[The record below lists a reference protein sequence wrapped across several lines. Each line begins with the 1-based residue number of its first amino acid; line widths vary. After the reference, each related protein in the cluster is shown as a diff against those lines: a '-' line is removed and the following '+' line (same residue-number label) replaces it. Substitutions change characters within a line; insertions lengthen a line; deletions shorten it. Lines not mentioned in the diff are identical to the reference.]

1 MAIRSKPLK
10 LWDAEKFKNVN
21 PVSLKY
27 WDRYETDMG
36 INKPIL
42 PQLLQKM
49 KVMLL
54 VPVQPTHL
62 LLALAIQ
69 RPRQNSHLLL
79 VLQHSLFISRTVSL
93 LLEHILLEM
102 HQAKRFVHWALLEIP
117 AGQIKQRMISIS
129 LRCLLWLIGMA
140 RIPAQARICNIATV
154 VDLARS

>member
-1 MAIRSKPLK
+1 MK
-10 LWDAEKFKNVN
+10 LVVQQQQIKRRHPNAGKQLLTPEQL
-21 PVSLKY
+21 S
-27 WDRYETDMG
+27 

-54 VPVQPTHL
+54 VPVQPIHL

-117 AGQIKQRMISIS
+117 AGQIKQRMISMS
-129 LRCLLWLIGMA
+129 LRCLLWPTGMA
-140 RIPAQARICNIATV
+140 HTAEHLQTCNIVTV